1 MLNNKN
7 KALEATRMKII
18 EGIRA
23 VVTNRGIDK
32 IKNRSAKFE
41 IQANREKLHSPIEM
55 DSGTKFKQEE
65 PIISES
71 MKFDTKNQNSV
82 ERRKSELFIGPFKIL
97 TVIDNKT
104 YKDEVC
110 FLYNS

>member
-1 MLNNKN
+1 MLNSKN
-7 KALEATRMKII
+7 KALEATRRKII
-18 EGIRA
+18 EGIRV

-32 IKNRSAKFE
+32 IKNRRAKFE
-41 IQANREKLHSPIEM
+41 MQANREKLHSLSVIE
-55 DSGTKFKQEE
+55 SGTKFKYEE

-82 ERRKSELFIGPFKIL
+82 EKRKSELFIGPFKIL
-97 TVIDNKT
+97 TVIDYKT
-104 YKDEVC
+104 YKDELC

>member
-7 KALEATRMKII
+7 KALEATRMKSI

-41 IQANREKLHSPIEM
+41 MQANREKLHSPNVME
-55 DSGTKFKQEE
+55 SGTKFKYEE
-65 PIISES
+65 PITSES
-71 MKFDTKNQNSV
+71 MKFETKNQNSV
-82 ERRKSELFIGPFKIL
+82 EKRKSELFIGPFKIL
-97 TVIDNKT
+97 TVINNKT

-110 FLYNS
+110 FLHNS

>member
-1 MLNNKN
+1 
-7 KALEATRMKII
+7 
-18 EGIRA
+18 
-23 VVTNRGIDK
+23 
-32 IKNRSAKFE
+32 
-41 IQANREKLHSPIEM
+41 
-55 DSGTKFKQEE
+55 
-65 PIISES
+65 